1 MNKEII
7 FGFLIGLIVP
17 LIAYFA
23 LYYIKYDDMTMN
35 AYMTASMSKTFMPT
49 IIQFCIFA
57 NLPLFLLFNFIK
69 RFNYCI
75 GIFSA
80 TILYGLLMLGVRFL
94 G

>member
-7 FGFLIGLIVP
+7 FGFFIGLTVP

-23 LYYIKYDDMTMN
+23 LYYMKYDDMTMN
-35 AYMTASMSKTFMPT
+35 AYLNSTMSKTFMPS
-49 IIQFCIFA
+49 IIKFCIFA
-57 NLPLFLLFNFIK
+57 NLPTFLIFNFTK

-75 GIFSA
+75 GIFIA
-80 TILYGLLMLGVRFL
+80 TILYGLLMLAVRFF